1 MMGMFLWVFIKIF
14 MVAALIAIPAAYL
27 ASYKWLQDFAYKTNI
42 SPVVFLSSLLG
53 LLIVT
58 LGTVSYEV
66 WKSARANPV
75 KSLRTE

>member
-1 MMGMFLWVFIKIF
+1 VFIKIF
-14 MVAALIAIPAAYL
+14 LVAALIAIPVAYL
-27 ASYKWLQDFAYKTNI
+27 ASYKWLQDFAYKTTI

-66 WKSARANPV
+66 WKSAGANPV